1 MYRTE
6 IVLGQFEFGA
16 KPGAMGGNSGAA
28 PAGNYNAAAAAPV
41 AAAASSPTDAP
52 KAGEINYPE
61 ENINPEDIPF

>member
-16 KPGAMGGNSGAA
+16 KPGAAGAA

-41 AAAASSPTDAP
+41 AAAASTPTDAP

-61 ENINPEDIPF
+61 EDINPEDIPF